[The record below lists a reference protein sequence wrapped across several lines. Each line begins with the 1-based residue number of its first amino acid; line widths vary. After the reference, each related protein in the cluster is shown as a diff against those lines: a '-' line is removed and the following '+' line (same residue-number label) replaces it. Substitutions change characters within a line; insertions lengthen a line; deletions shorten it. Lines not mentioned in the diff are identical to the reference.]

1 MGPGVCRDDAG
12 RAPRIPPLS
21 SPGSTGDLVSHR
33 RASWFETALTRL
45 LTMRVLHPATSND
58 LILRSRASGVSKDGP
73 DHDSRHEAS
82 FSRHEMSE
90 LLETHHPRNHRGC
103 RECRM
108 REAPVA
114 ACAVKKH
121 RRQQLQVRRINR
133 HSLRNGFNGFL
144 RALPG
149 DRALLPPS
157 CADRSAH
164 LAPASGRQNHT
175 TSPSAQTPLVAQTNC
190 ARRCASIASRSQRP

>member
-1 MGPGVCRDDAG
+1 MAARGSRSHEDMDARDKAAMTVVIVRLDRTTQYSRDGCDGAERPRRTGCPAFAEHDGGG
-12 RAPRIPPLS
+12 RH
-21 SPGSTGDLVSHR
+21 GS
-33 RASWFETALTRL
+33 A
-45 LTMRVLHPATSND
+45 
-58 LILRSRASGVSKDGP
+58 I
-73 DHDSRHEAS
+73 
-82 FSRHEMSE
+82 SRHEMSE
-90 LLETHHPRNHRGC
+90 LFKRTTLEDHRGC

-108 REAPVA
+108 RDAPVA
-114 ACAVKKH
+114 ACATKKH

-175 TSPSAQTPLVAQTNC
+175 TSPSAAASFVRAIIAPDA
-190 ARRCASIASRSQRP
+190 AASIASRSQRP